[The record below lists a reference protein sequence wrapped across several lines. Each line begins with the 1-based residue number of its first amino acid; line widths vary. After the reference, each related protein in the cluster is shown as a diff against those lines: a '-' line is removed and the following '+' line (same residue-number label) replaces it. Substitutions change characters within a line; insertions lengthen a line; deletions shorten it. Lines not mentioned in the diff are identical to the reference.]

1 MQAYI
6 MLVMAS
12 AVLRFAVLSMCMQPC
27 IRAIGFEELLG
38 KRCRVSNRAGRQE
51 QQQQPQPLLTGLSGL
66 GRLHLQAHCRLWCR
80 SGCQLLHRM
89 PLRPLQKCCCWHF
102 VAVSRVLNTLS
113 ASQAAMHCCYDAN
126 PAPDRLRPSSR
137 QQDLAISLVL

>member
-38 KRCRVSNRAGRQE
+38 KRCRVSNHAGRQE
-51 QQQQPQPLLTGLSGL
+51 QQQQQQPLLTGLSGL

-89 PLRPLQKCCCWHF
+89 PLRPLQKCCAVLLLAFCCCEQSAQYF
-102 VAVSRVLNTLS
+102 VC
-113 ASQAAMHCCYDAN
+113 QPGCYA
-126 PAPDRLRPSSR
+126 L
-137 QQDLAISLVL
+137 LL